1 MSDERAALFDFGG
14 VLLRQD
20 WAEYDV
26 FGERHG
32 LPRGALSHALYG
44 TDAWRALQVGRG
56 DRARWAEAAIAS
68 LREHCGARAE
78 AVFREW
84 RARPVRRHEPNIALA
99 RALRAAGTRI
109 GLLSN
114 AAPDLRELIV
124 PHFGVDIE
132 WDAQVVSGLDGLA
145 KPDPAIYRLAAERV
159 GVPIGRCF
167 FIDDLAEN
175 VEAARA
181 AGMTAHQ
188 FRGDYAALHEA
199 LRAAG
204 YRWDEGA
211 LAEGR

>member
-1 MSDERAALFDFGG
+1 MSGERAALFDFGG

-20 WAEYDV
+20 WADYDA

-32 LPRGALSHALYG
+32 LPPGALSHALYG
-44 TDAWRALQVGRG
+44 TGKWRELQVGRG
-56 DRARWAEAAIAS
+56 DRAVWAEAAIAS
-68 LREHCGARAE
+68 LREHCGDRAE

-124 PHFGVDIE
+124 PHFGVDIA
-132 WDAQVVSGLDGLA
+132 WDDQVVSGLVGLA
-145 KPDPAIYRLAAERV
+145 KPDPAIYRLAAERI
-159 GVPIGRCF
+159 GVPAERCF
-167 FIDDLAEN
+167 FIDDVAAN
-175 VEAARA
+175 VEAARGT
-181 AGMTAHQ
+181 GMTAHQ
-188 FRGDYAALHEA
+188 FVGDYAALHEA

-211 LAEGR
+211 GAHGG

>member
-1 MSDERAALFDFGG
+1 MSGERAVLFDFGG

-20 WAEYDV
+20 WTEYDV

-32 LPRGALSHALYG
+32 LPPGALSRALYG

-56 DRARWAEAAIAS
+56 DRGAWAEAAVAS
-68 LREHCGARAE
+68 LREHCGDHAE
-78 AVFREW
+78 SVFREW
-84 RARPVRRHEPNIALA
+84 RARPVQRHEPNVALA
-99 RALRAAGTRI
+99 RALRAAGARV

-114 AAPDLRELIV
+114 AAPDLDELIV
-124 PHFGVDIE
+124 SHFGVDID
-132 WDAQVVSGLDGLA
+132 WDARVISGLDGLA
-145 KPDPAIYRLAAERV
+145 KPDPAIYRLAAERI
-159 GVPIGRCF
+159 GVPAERCF
-167 FIDDLAEN
+167 FIDDLDEN

-181 AGMTAHQ
+181 TGMTAHR

-211 LAEGR
+211 TP